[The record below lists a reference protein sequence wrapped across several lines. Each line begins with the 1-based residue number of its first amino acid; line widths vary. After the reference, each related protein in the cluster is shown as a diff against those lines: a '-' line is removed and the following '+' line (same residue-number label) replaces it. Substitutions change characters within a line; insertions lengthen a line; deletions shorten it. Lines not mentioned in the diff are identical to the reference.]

1 MLMKAFKDLLNTA
14 LESKLKIALIL
25 GQVDDINDIRD
36 RFGLISPE
44 KTLIA
49 LELMLRERFGDNSS
63 RRGDRFFVF
72 LIGNDGVRGGEIAE
86 SIRSKVERMEFDERF
101 RVSMHFGVSTASSNW
116 TSTNGFTEMLKEAEV
131 AIEDG
136 RKRLVANRCYIK

>member
-1 MLMKAFKDLLNTA
+1 MKAFKDLLNTA

-72 LIGNDGVRGGEIAE
+72 LIGMMGFEAARSPSQSVR
-86 SIRSKVERMEFDERF
+86 RSNAWN
-101 RVSMHFGVSTASSNW
+101 SMNALGYQCILA
-116 TSTNGFTEMLKEAEV
+116 
-131 AIEDG
+131 
-136 RKRLVANRCYIK
+136 